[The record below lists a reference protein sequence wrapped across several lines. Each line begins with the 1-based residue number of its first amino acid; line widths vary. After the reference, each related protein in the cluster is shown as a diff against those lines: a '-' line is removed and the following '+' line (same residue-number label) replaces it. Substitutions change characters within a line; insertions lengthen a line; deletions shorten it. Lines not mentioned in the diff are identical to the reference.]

1 MCHKTLFRKQIILNT
16 AKIKQLEK
24 INKIE
29 TRRKLP
35 MRKHKIKIGK

>member
-29 TRRKLP
+29 NKE
-35 MRKHKIKIGK
+35 KIANEKTQN